1 MKALQELKRSPLALD
16 IYCWLTHRMSY
27 LRKDTVIPWPLLQL
41 QFGVG
46 YAEVGQGPRDFK
58 TNFRKQLRKV
68 HVIYPQ
74 AKVTEVEQGLFL
86 KPSPPS
92 PSCRNRWAHGRV
104 GGTRRRSSGRMTL
117 QQCWRRD
124 YSNLSRSV
132 SIWRLTRKLSAPRR
146 VGMCTRL
153 SMNGGTGSPKRANR
167 RKTRML
173 RSSVS
178 AAGKHNKKRPD
189 GY

>member
-86 KPSPPS
+86 KPSPPHVAKLPEPLGAWES
-92 PSCRNRWAHGRV
+92 RRHAAAVIRADDASTVLATGLLKPLTICLNLETYAKAKCAAPGWDVYALEHEWRDWIAQKGEPPKNPDAAFIGFCRRQA
-104 GGTRRRSSGRMTL
+104 
-117 QQCWRRD
+117 QQ
-124 YSNLSRSV
+124 
-132 SIWRLTRKLSAPRR
+132 
-146 VGMCTRL
+146 
-153 SMNGGTGSPKRANR
+153 
-167 RKTRML
+167 KTT
-173 RSSVS
+173 
-178 AAGKHNKKRPD
+178 
-189 GY
+189 